1 MQCAPSIDRIG
12 VEQRADGLV
21 NIASLGVPPKLD
33 ATHRAF
39 LARIVEEGPSPAS
52 HGVVWWRACDLIL
65 RLYEEF
71 GLSAALRHY
80 RSESYG

>member
-1 MQCAPSIDRIG
+1 MVSSTLPRLACRRSSTPRTAP
-12 VEQRADGLV
+12 
-21 NIASLGVPPKLD
+21 
-33 ATHRAF
+33 F